1 MGGVTSE
8 SGDKRD
14 GWAIDV
20 RGLRKVYGGHVVLGD
35 LDFRVAEGE
44 IVGLLGPNG
53 AGKTT
58 LIKIL
63 CGLLVPDAGGGTVL
77 GHDVI
82 RHPERVRARVSLVA
96 PTADVGTDNNLTVR
110 QNLDFW
116 ALVYGLRGKDKDRR
130 IDAVLETVELAD
142 ARDAWPMHL
151 SAGMRQRLAIARA
164 LLAENRLLFLDEP
177 TIKLDV
183 AGARHVRR
191 FIREVNERGPGGA
204 PLTVVIT
211 THLMFEAEEL
221 CRRLVVMDRGR
232 IVADGTPAELKARVG
247 RAGQIEAEVVGLDPT
262 ALAGLGYAW
271 ERLDGSSLACRVRVE
286 TPRVEAETARL
297 LDVLAARGGRLRSLR
312 TRDVTLEDVFFHLT
326 GGRLDGEEPG

>member
-1 MGGVTSE
+1 MN
-8 SGDKRD
+8 
-14 GWAIDV
+14 AIDILGV
-20 RGLRKVYGGHVVLGD
+20 RKVYGRNVVLD
-35 LDFRVAEGE
+35 DVDFRVGEGE

-82 RHPERVRARVSLVA
+82 HYPERVRARVSLVA
-96 PTADVGTDNNLTVR
+96 PTSDVGTDNNLTVR

-116 ALVYGLRGKDKDRR
+116 ALVYGLRGKEKDRR
-130 IDAVLETVELAD
+130 IDAVLVTVELAD

-151 SAGMRQRLAIARA
+151 SAGMRQRLAIARS

-183 AGARHVRR
+183 AGARHIRR
-191 FIREVNERGPGGA
+191 FIREVNEQTGI
-204 PLTVVIT
+204 TVVIT

-221 CRRLVVMDRGR
+221 CRRLVVMDHGR
-232 IVADGTPAELKARVG
+232 IAADGTPAALKARVG
-247 RAGQIEAEVVGLDPT
+247 RVGQIEAEIVGLGPE
-262 ALAGLGYAW
+262 ALVDLGYSCKW
-271 ERLDGSSLACRVRVE
+271 QDGPLSTRCLLVWVE
-286 TPRVEAETARL
+286 TSLVEAETTRL

-326 GGRLDGEEPG
+326 GGKLNGEETA

>member
-1 MGGVTSE
+1 MTDTSV
-8 SGDKRD
+8 GR
-14 GWAIDV
+14 AIDV
-20 RGLRKVYGGHVVLGD
+20 RGIRKVYGGQVVLRD
-35 LDFRVAEGE
+35 VDFRVAEGE

-63 CGLLVPDAGGGTVL
+63 CGLLVPEAGGGTVL

-116 ALVYGLRGKDKDRR
+116 ALVYGLGGREKDRR
-130 IDAVLETVELAD
+130 IDAVLATVELVD
-142 ARDAWPMHL
+142 ARDAWPMYL

-183 AGARHVRR
+183 AGARHIRR
-191 FIREVNERGPGGA
+191 FIREVNEQTG
-204 PLTVVIT
+204 LTVVIT

-247 RAGQIEAEVVGLDPT
+247 RTGQIEAEIVGLEPSG
-262 ALAGLGYAW
+262 LAELGYSW
-271 ERLDGSSLACRVRVE
+271 ERLDGLGSVDRILVRVD

-312 TRDVTLEDVFFHLT
+312 TRDVTLEDVFVHLT
-326 GGRLDGEEPG
+326 GGRLADEEAE

>member
-1 MGGVTSE
+1 MN
-8 SGDKRD
+8 
-14 GWAIDV
+14 AIDV
-20 RGLRKVYGGHVVLGD
+20 RGLRKVYGGNVVLD
-35 LDFRVAEGE
+35 DVDFRVAEGE

-63 CGLLVPDAGGGTVL
+63 CGLLVPNSGDGTVL
-77 GHDVI
+77 GHDLI

-116 ALVYGLRGKDKDRR
+116 ALVYGLRGKNKDRR
-130 IDAVLETVELAD
+130 IDAVLTTVELANKQ
-142 ARDAWPMHL
+142 DAWPMHL
-151 SAGMRQRLAIARA
+151 SAGMRQRLAIARS

-183 AGARHVRR
+183 AGARQIRR
-191 FIREVNERGPGGA
+191 FIREVNEQTG
-204 PLTVVIT
+204 LTVVIT

-232 IVADGTPAELKARVG
+232 IVADGSPAELKARVG
-247 RAGQIEAEVVGLDPT
+247 RAGLIEAEVVGLDST
-262 ALAGLGYAW
+262 ALVGLGYTW
-271 ERLDGSSLACRVRVE
+271 EKVDGSSAACRVRVE
-286 TPRVEAETARL
+286 TPRVETETARL

-326 GGRLDGEEPG
+326 GHQLDGEAGQ

>member
-1 MGGVTSE
+1 MTDTSV
-8 SGDKRD
+8 GR
-14 GWAIDV
+14 AIDV
-20 RGLRKVYGGHVVLGD
+20 RGIRKVYGGQVVLRD
-35 LDFRVAEGE
+35 VDFRVAEGE

-63 CGLLVPDAGGGTVL
+63 CGLLVPEAGGGTVL

-116 ALVYGLRGKDKDRR
+116 ALVYGLGGREKDRR
-130 IDAVLETVELAD
+130 IDAVLATVELVD

-183 AGARHVRR
+183 AGARHIRR
-191 FIREVNERGPGGA
+191 FIRDVNEQAG
-204 PLTVVIT
+204 LTVVIT

-232 IVADGTPAELKARVG
+232 IVADGSPAELKARVG
-247 RAGQIEAEVVGLDPT
+247 RTGQIEAEIVGLEATTLDD
-262 ALAGLGYAW
+262 LGYAC
-271 ERLDGSSLACRVRVE
+271 ERQDGPGSVDRVLVRVE

-312 TRDVTLEDVFFHLT
+312 TRDVTLEDVFVHLT
-326 GGRLDGEEPG
+326 GGRLADEEAE